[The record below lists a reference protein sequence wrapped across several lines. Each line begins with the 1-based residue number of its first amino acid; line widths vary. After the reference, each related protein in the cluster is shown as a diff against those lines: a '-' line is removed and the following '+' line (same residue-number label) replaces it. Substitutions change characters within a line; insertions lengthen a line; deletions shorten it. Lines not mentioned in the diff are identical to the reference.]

1 MDIIITNGSSKP
13 IYEQIA
19 TQVKAAIMTGTLRE
33 GDALPSIRA
42 LANDLRISVITTKRA
57 YAELEEQGLIETV
70 QGKGTFVAGGNSEL
84 LQEERLRE
92 VEDLLGRA
100 AEAAYAAGIAPEELH
115 HMLDVL
121 LEE

>member
-1 MDIIITNGSSKP
+1 
-13 IYEQIA
+13 
-19 TQVKAAIMTGTLRE
+19 MTGTLSE

-57 YAELEEQGLIETV
+57 YAELESQGLIETV

-100 AEAAYAAGIAPEELH
+100 AEAAAAAGISPEELH